1 MEQQTEDAADRA
13 GSENEALSAE
23 DLPANQATA
32 AEAGSDDEAAEMTVQ
47 GMSISEAQDLL
58 DSLRGEERLLPFS
71 EPSEATRR
79 SNSQSDIR
87 DW

>member
-1 MEQQTEDAADRA
+1 MEQQTEDAEDRA
-13 GSENEALSAE
+13 GSENEALPAE
-23 DLPANQATA
+23 DLPANQATE
-32 AEAGSDDEAAEMTVQ
+32 AEAGSDGEVAEMTVQ

>member
-1 MEQQTEDAADRA
+1 
-13 GSENEALSAE
+13 
-23 DLPANQATA
+23 
-32 AEAGSDDEAAEMTVQ
+32 MTVQ

>member
-1 MEQQTEDAADRA
+1 MEQQTEDAEDST
-13 GSENEALSAE
+13 GSENEALPAE
-23 DLPANQATA
+23 DSTANQATSG
-32 AEAGSDDEAAEMTVQ
+32 EAGSDGEAAEMTVQ

-71 EPSEATRR
+71 EPSEATHR
-79 SNSQSDIR
+79 SNRNRDIR

>member
-1 MEQQTEDAADRA
+1 
-13 GSENEALSAE
+13 
-23 DLPANQATA
+23 
-32 AEAGSDDEAAEMTVQ
+32 MTVQ

-71 EPSEATRR
+71 EPSEATHR
-79 SNSQSDIR
+79 SNRNRDIR